1 MKACIV
7 MYSQALITPMC
18 SLFLRCAQAALRQ
31 PKLDSTGR
39 AYGTGRRKTSVA
51 RVWIKP
57 GTGIFLV
64 NKSPLHERFTRDKDQ
79 DDILDPMFHTGYL
92 TKVDVDAYVKGGGN
106 SGQAGAVRHGLAR
119 ALDNF
124 QVSLFLFVCVLVT
137 VTLQRSVQVCTDAV
151 AVRHCR

>member
-1 MKACIV
+1 M
-7 MYSQALITPMC
+7 T
-18 SLFLRCAQAALRQ
+18 QAALRQ

-124 QVSLFLFVCVLVT
+124 QVSFFVIASYIAIIAKKL
-137 VTLQRSVQVCTDAV
+137 A
-151 AVRHCR
+151 AFA